1 MRAVKAGKGHGA
13 GSREN
18 TRRPGATEDY
28 LHMLLVLVIG
38 AGAILA
44 LAGCR
49 SRSDYRSDRVLYPDA
64 RGGTYYPPGYPVG
77 PHPYAREP
85 RHRTGARERRELRH
99 ASPHASTFWNGDH
112 LGGSPSIRIDLRTQR
127 AYFYKGNTLAGAS
140 PVSTGR
146 PGYDT
151 PTGSFK
157 ITQKSPNHRSN
168 LYGDYVDANGNIVLP
183 NVDIRR
189 DKAPPGATFRG
200 ASMPNFL
207 RFNDAVG
214 MHGGHLPGYPA
225 SSGCVRL
232 PDDMARHFFE
242 NAPTGTPVMVIR

>member
-1 MRAVKAGKGHGA
+1 MRSVNASRGNGA
-13 GSREN
+13 ALR
-18 TRRPGATEDY
+18 
-28 LHMLLVLVIG
+28 HLLGFLALVIG
-38 AGAILA
+38 AGTILFST
-44 LAGCR
+44 GCR
-49 SRSDYRSDRVLYPDA
+49 SRYDHRNDRVLYHDA

-77 PHPYAREP
+77 PQQPYAREP
-85 RHRTGARERRELRH
+85 RQRSGSREGREARTPTSRGA
-99 ASPHASTFWNGDH
+99 TFWNGDH
-112 LGGSPSIRIDLRTQR
+112 LSGKPSIRIDLRTQR
-127 AYFYKGNTLAGAS
+127 AYFYKGNEVAGVS

-146 PGYDT
+146 PGYET
-151 PTGSFK
+151 PAGSFR
-157 ITQKSPNHRSN
+157 ITQKSPTHRSN

-232 PDDMARHFFE
+232 PDEMARRFFE
-242 NAPTGTPVMVIR
+242 NAPTGTPVVVVR